1 MNRSILADQISMKL
15 KSIEVKNYGVPFR
28 HRTYA
33 RGPGESLESKNIRK
47 LGNQLKT
54 IERQTQYI
62 KENGVAP
69 PSTPNYYL
77 KKLNSF

>member
-1 MNRSILADQISMKL
+1 MKL
-15 KSIEVKNYGVPFR
+15 KSIEIKNYGVPFR
-28 HRTYA
+28 HRTYS
-33 RGPGESLESKNIRK
+33 RGPGESMETKKIRK

-62 KENGVAP
+62 KENGQAP
-69 PSTPNYYL
+69 PATPNYYL